1 MLHSTAKW
9 SFILFCLFALGPAV
23 STLAFHLRDVDGGP
37 AASLLIGESLSAG
50 LFAGVAAL
58 AAALVAGILGAAL
71 FSMYTG
77 LGCAGLILAWS
88 GWGLGT
94 IDDFAR
100 RTRDSSDLTMLGI
113 EGMIAAILVAGLATL
128 VMKVALS
135 REHAGR
141 LPSQHSVPPRVP
153 SWIGALALRAEENAK
168 PLPAAG
174 AGLILG
180 AIVMGAVV
188 WLAALTPMRG
198 QTLMAVV
205 LGGMAA
211 GLCAQLAASS
221 FRVMLSPIAPLL
233 GVAVLALFGPI
244 SAGVLHGSGF
254 LPALF
259 DGTLWPLARP
269 LSLEWGAGALL
280 GIPLGLAWGGSVLDL
295 RAASDD

>member
-50 LFAGVAAL
+50 LLAGT
-58 AAALVAGILGAAL
+58 AALVAALIAGMVGAAL

-77 LGCAGLILAWS
+77 LGCAGLVLAWS

-100 RTRDSSDLTMLGI
+100 RTRDGSDLTMLGI
-113 EGMIAAILVAGLATL
+113 EGMLAAILAAGLAVM
-128 VMKVALS
+128 VMKVALA
-135 REHAGR
+135 REHTGAV
-141 LPSQHSVPPRVP
+141 PSKHAVPPRVD
-153 SWIGALALRAEENAK
+153 SWVGALVVRAEENAK
-168 PLPAAG
+168 LIPAAG
-174 AGLILG
+174 AGLILA
-180 AIVMGAVV
+180 AIVMGVVV

-221 FRVMLSPIAPLL
+221 FRVMLSPLAPLL
-233 GVAVLALFGPI
+233 GVAIVALVGPI
-244 SAGVLHGSGF
+244 SAGVLHGAGF

-269 LSLEWGAGALL
+269 LSLEWGAGALM

-295 RAASDD
+295 RAAGDD

>member
-1 MLHSTAKW
+1 M
-9 SFILFCLFALGPAV
+9 V
-23 STLAFHLRDVDGGP
+23 
-37 AASLLIGESLSAG
+37 
-50 LFAGVAAL
+50 
-58 AAALVAGILGAAL
+58 GAAL

-77 LGCAGLILAWS
+77 LGCAGLVLAWS

-100 RTRDSSDLTMLGI
+100 RTRDGSDLTMLGI
-113 EGMIAAILVAGLATL
+113 EGMLAAILAAGLAVM
-128 VMKVALS
+128 VMKVALA
-135 REHAGR
+135 REHTGAV
-141 LPSQHSVPPRVP
+141 PSKHAVPPRVD
-153 SWIGALALRAEENAK
+153 SWVGALVVRAEENAK
-168 PLPAAG
+168 LIPAAG
-174 AGLILG
+174 AGLILA
-180 AIVMGAVV
+180 AIVMGVVV

-221 FRVMLSPIAPLL
+221 FRVMLSPLAPLL
-233 GVAVLALFGPI
+233 GVAIVALVGPI
-244 SAGVLHGSGF
+244 SAGVLHGAGF

-295 RAASDD
+295 RAAGDD